1 MGQENYV
8 NVTRTRNCY
17 GWPSSPPC
25 TQCVMSLLND
35 AYSIGL
41 TLQIFPHA
49 MKLQQFFKTGSTLKC
64 PNASGFDLS
73 LLTRSF

>member
-1 MGQENYV
+1 METLKHIIIEGRGFRGGHV
-8 NVTRTRNCY
+8 NVTRTRNCC

-35 AYSIGL
+35 AYSIAL

-49 MKLQQFFKTGSTLKC
+49 MKNYNNFLIRDLIYLFF
-64 PNASGFDLS
+64 
-73 LLTRSF
+73 